1 MMIRKVAKVTAITAL
16 SLCFGVSATAATQG
30 VSKNEIVFGMHTAL
44 SGPAAS
50 WGIGSSNGIRM
61 YFDEVNAAGGVHG
74 RKLRLVVEDHQ
85 YQVPQAVQA
94 ANKLINRDK
103 VFAMLGALG
112 TPHNNAV
119 MPRLFQ
125 KGIPNL
131 FPYTAAR
138 SMSEPLHP
146 LKFSAVSSY
155 YDQNR
160 VGVKYAVETLGA
172 DKICVMA
179 QETDFGEE
187 AMDAVNDQL
196 QAMGKTLTAQA
207 RHKPTDS
214 DFVSA
219 LSSLRS
225 AGCDALILGT
235 ILRDTII
242 INGTVKKM
250 GWNVPL
256 IGNTASYDKVVSE
269 VEGGI
274 TEGYYAVTSFNIV
287 YEDTAT
293 GKAKD
298 WIKRY
303 KERYNE
309 DPPASAQQGQI
320 ISDLVFKALE
330 KAGPDLTVESFTTAL
345 TEISSY
351 QDIFGGPVM
360 SYGPD
365 KHSGT
370 NAAVVG
376 QVKSGRWVPITK
388 SMTY

>member
-1 MMIRKVAKVTAITAL
+1 MTIRKMTRNVALTA
-16 SLCFGVSATAATQG
+16 FGLGLAMSASAATQG

-50 WGIGSSNGIRM
+50 WGVGSSNGIRM
-61 YFDEVNAAGGVHG
+61 YFDAINAAGGVHG

-94 ANKLINRDK
+94 GNKLINRDK

-119 MPRLFQ
+119 MQRQLP

-138 SMSEPLHP
+138 SMAYPLHP
-146 LKFSAVSSY
+146 LKFAAVSTY

-160 VGVKYAVETLGA
+160 VGVKYVVEELGA
-172 DKICVMA
+172 DKVCVLA

-187 AMDAVNDQL
+187 TMDGVKDQL
-196 QAMGKTLTAQA
+196 EAMGKTLTAQA

-214 DFVSA
+214 DFVSS
-219 LSSLRS
+219 LGSLRN
-225 AGCDALILGT
+225 AGCDAIILGT
-235 ILRDTII
+235 ILRDTIL
-242 INGTVKKM
+242 INGTARKM
-250 GWNVPL
+250 GWDVPM

-287 YEDTAT
+287 YEDTAQDE
-293 GKAKD
+293 AKD
-298 WIKRY
+298 WIRRY
-303 KERYNE
+303 KERFDE
-309 DPPASAQQGQI
+309 DPPASAQQGHI
-320 ISDLVFKALE
+320 ISDLVVQALE
-330 KAGPDLTVESFTTAL
+330 KAGPDLTVEAFTAAL
-345 TEISSY
+345 KEIDNY
-351 QDIFGGPVM
+351 QDIFGGPIM
-360 SYGPD
+360 SFGPE
-365 KHSGT
+365 KHIGT

-376 QVKSGRWVPITK
+376 QVKSGRWVPVTE

>member
-1 MMIRKVAKVTAITAL
+1 MIIRKLAGITVITAL
-16 SLCFGVSATAATQG
+16 SLGIAAAANAATQG

-50 WGIGSSNGIRM
+50 WGVGSVNGIRM
-61 YFDEVNAAGGVHG
+61 RFDEINAAGGVHG

-94 ANKLINRDK
+94 GNKLINRDK
-103 VFAMLGALG
+103 IFAMVGALG

-119 MPRLFQ
+119 MPRQFE
-125 KGIPNL
+125 KNIPNV

-138 SMSEPLHP
+138 SMVYPNHP
-146 LKFSAVSSY
+146 LKFAAVSTY

-160 VGVKYAVETLGA
+160 VGTKYAIETLGA

-179 QETDFGEE
+179 QETEFGEE
-187 AMDAVNDQL
+187 TMDAVNDQL
-196 QAMGKTLTAQA
+196 KAMGKTLTAQT

-219 LSSLRS
+219 LGSLRS
-225 AGCDALILGT
+225 AGCDAIVLGT

-242 INGTVKKM
+242 INGTAKKM
-250 GWNVPL
+250 GWNVPM

-269 VEGGI
+269 VEGGV

-287 YEDTAT
+287 YEDTAD

-309 DPPASAQQGQI
+309 EPPASAQQGQI
-320 ISDLVFKALE
+320 IGDLIQMALE
-330 KAGPDLTVESFTTAL
+330 KAGPDLTVEAFTTAL
-345 TEISSY
+345 TGIDNY
-351 QDIFGGPVM
+351 KDIFGGPTM
-360 SYGPD
+360 SFGPD
-365 KHSGT
+365 KHYGT

-376 QVKSGRWVPITK
+376 QVKSGRWVPVTK